1 MLRDLKK
8 KNKLNDRHLI
18 YINKIDHNIILKNE
32 LDDLLDN
39 NVTYV
44 ITDQID
50 TKNQKGFIDEKFLKN
65 NISDYNQKFYVCES
79 PKMTKEI
86 GQILNGLE
94 ISTDA
99 VTLDDQ

>member
-1 MLRDLKK
+1 MFRDLKK

-65 NISDYNQKFYVCES
+65 NISDYNQKFYVCGS